1 MKISYNPRNKL
12 YTIALP
18 LVLIA
23 SLATTLLCVNLISL
37 SPKQD
42 VSDQGTNSE
51 GTIATSFSYVS
62 FHQHEQRNVDFSTS
76 KEGSTLLVFE
86 QEVKEDEIDQ
96 VETAVKTDSSLNAI
110 FLYPFSSMA
119 GEIPQTVLAKYGDDS
134 QLDFGHDDE
143 NASLIKAFN
152 SKNASYPY
160 YVTIGKDGRIVSS
173 SNTFSMPFYLFQSD
187 APLAVY
193 ESETATGAAKEGYI
207 VPDFS
212 LSSYSHSQAF
222 HLREDCFNKVTVINF
237 WGTWCGPC
245 VEEMPYFGKLKKEYP
260 DIEVVAIHSYE
271 MSNTAA
277 SYLET
282 KQDSEGTYWKDYG
295 INFLQDDEINGLT
308 FYQSLFADSSTYPN
322 TVVLNSKQVITT
334 VNIGQLTYDK
344 LVSYVTDALNS

>member
-1 MKISYNPRNKL
+1 MKISYNPKNKL
-12 YTIALP
+12 YTVALP

-23 SLATTLLCVNLISL
+23 SLATTLLCVNLISG

-42 VSDQGTNSE
+42 VSDQGRNSE

-62 FHQHEQRNVDFSTS
+62 FHQHEQRNVDFSS
-76 KEGSTLLVFE
+76 EKEGSTLLVFE

-96 VETAVKTDSSLNAI
+96 VETAVKADSSLNAI

-143 NASLIKAFN
+143 NASLIKAFH

-160 YVTIGKDGRIVSS
+160 YVTLGKDGRIVSS

-193 ESETATGAAKEGYI
+193 DSETATGAAKEGYI
-207 VPDFS
+207 VPDFT
-212 LSSYSHSQAF
+212 LSSYSHREAF
-222 HLREDCFNKVTVINF
+222 HLREDCLNKVTVINF

-245 VEEMPYFGKLKKEYP
+245 VAEMPYFGKLKKEYP
-260 DIEVVAIHSYE
+260 DVEVVAIHSSDPTE
-271 MSNTAA
+271 DVA
-277 SYLET
+277 SYLEDR
-282 KQDSEGTYWKDYG
+282 QDGDEHYWKDYG
-295 INFLQDDEINGLT
+295 IDFLQDEEINGLT
-308 FYQSLFADSSTYPN
+308 FYQTLFAEGSTYPN
-322 TVVLNSKQVITT
+322 TLVLNSNQVITH
-334 VNIGQLTYDK
+334 VNIGQITYDK
-344 LVSYVTDALNS
+344 LVSSVTDSLNA